1 MRKQLLSVAAILA
14 SVLILLV
21 GSGLLGTVTP
31 VRAHIAGFSDLV
43 IGIIGSAYY
52 VGFIAGCYAGPRL
65 LARVGHS
72 RTFAVAAALSAVT
85 PLMQS
90 LWFGEVSWI
99 VARATFGFAAA
110 SLYMTVE
117 SWLNDRATAETR
129 GRIFAAY
136 MTVNYLGLVLGQWL
150 YTAGRPTSFSL
161 FSLSA
166 IFYALCLIPVGL
178 TRLPQPKPVA
188 VPALNPMRMF
198 RLAPVGVAG
207 CVAVGLANAAVWT
220 LAPVYAH
227 DHHLTKGLLAAF
239 MNAFTLGG
247 ALIQM
252 PLGRLSDRMD
262 RRWIIL
268 LVSLSAIAAGLA
280 LAAFGGRGAWW
291 ALGLV
296 AVFGVTNLPLYGLS
310 VAHANDRLPREMFVE
325 SSATLL
331 MLNALAAA
339 IGPVIAAMVTTRM
352 GIAWLFVYTA
362 AVHVAFSSFVLLR
375 LAVKSPP
382 PQETRERFEPMTE
395 AGSPISLELDPRGAE
410 PAEIV

>member
-1 MRKQLLSVAAILA
+1 MRKQLYSVGAILA
-14 SVLILLV
+14 SVLILLM

-31 VRAHIAGFSDLV
+31 VRAHIAGFSDLL

-52 VGFIAGCYAGPRL
+52 VGFVAGCFIGPRL

-90 LWFGEVSWI
+90 LDFSAASWI
-99 VARATFGFAAA
+99 FARMVFGFAAA
-110 SLYMTVE
+110 SLYMAVE
-117 SWLNDRATAETR
+117 SWLNDRATPDTR

-150 YTAGRPTSFSL
+150 YTAGHPGSYSL

-178 TRLPQPKPVA
+178 TRLPQPKPVD
-188 VPALNPMRMF
+188 VPRLNPLRMF
-198 RLAPVGVAG
+198 RIAPVGVAG
-207 CVAVGLANAAVWT
+207 CIAVGFANAAVWT

-252 PLGRLSDRMD
+252 PIGRLSDHFD
-262 RRWIIL
+262 RRKIIL
-268 LVSLSAIAAGLA
+268 CVSLAAIAAGLA
-280 LAAFGGRGAWW
+280 LAAFGGRGPVW
-291 ALGLV
+291 ALCLV
-296 AVFGVTNLPLYGLS
+296 AVFGITNLPLYGLS

-331 MLNALAAA
+331 MLNALAAV
-339 IGPVIAAMVTTRM
+339 IGPVVAAMVTSRFN
-352 GIAWLFVYTA
+352 IAWLFVYTA
-362 AVHVAFSSFVLLR
+362 AIHVAFSGFVLVR
-375 LAVKSPP
+375 LFMKSPAP
-382 PQETRERFEPMTE
+382 EETRDRYEPMTE
-395 AGSPISLELDPRGAE
+395 AGTAISIELDPRAAE
-410 PAEIV
+410 